1 MQAPDTVV
9 RPHRSAF
16 AAAFLSFIFP
26 GLGHAYVGRWLRA
39 LAWGAIPLLLLIGSA
54 GLAVSPDRSEYL
66 AALADPD
73 LLVGVLAAIA
83 VDLVYRLLA
92 MLDAYRLARD
102 PYTGTSGTRTLSAM
116 GLIALVLVLLAS
128 HVAVARP
135 VLLAYD
141 TLNIF
146 SESSG
151 DESEIPELDDLGEDF
166 DFLRETPAPAG
177 TGNVDFGPGAP
188 ATTTPAVTAA
198 PVEIDEPIDEP
209 TTETRTENAP
219 DWTGKER
226 LNILLIGADGG
237 RKGSASYLTDTM
249 IVVSVDPKTNRVAFI
264 SLPRDTSNIPL
275 PRKWGAYNRYG
286 GRFTGKI
293 NTLYTTAR
301 FQPSLFPG
309 TNQQR
314 GYQALMGALG
324 ELYGIDIKYYVAVD
338 LDSFRKTVNTLG
350 GVIVDVQMP
359 VQDVNY
365 PADDG
370 RGNIKLY
377 VPPGMQYMNGQQALA
392 YARSRHATSD
402 FDRSARQQRVI
413 TSLRDQTDLSSL
425 FEPGVIDRLL
435 KQVKRHVKTN
445 IPPKLVPKLVSL
457 ASDIDLD
464 RRQTLVLSGSRFS
477 STCFPCPPSGLYIL
491 KANPA
496 AIKSAVQGIFKTKV
510 KAARTIQDLAEEAA
524 VVHVLNG
531 TKGPNTRAIK
541 VASGLTDLGMDA
553 VVPPIDG
560 GKADTDDYKK
570 TVITLY
576 NGAADLA
583 PETVKKLMK
592 AFTKHELVEV
602 EDPSQ
607 DADIVVTVGKRTK
620 AI

>member
-1 MQAPDTVV
+1 MQVPAAVAPP
-9 RPHRSAF
+9 RKSAF
-16 AAAFLSFIFP
+16 AAAFLSFVFP

-39 LAWGAIPLLLLIGSA
+39 LLWAALPILLIIGA
-54 GLAVSPDRSEYL
+54 AVLALSPERSEY
-66 AALADPD
+66 ATALADPD
-73 LLVGVLAAIA
+73 MLVGVLGFIG
-83 VDLVYRLLA
+83 VDLVYRLFA
-92 MLDAYRLARD
+92 MLDAFRLARD
-102 PYTGTSGTRTLSAM
+102 PSTGSSGTRMLSVM
-116 GLIALVLVLLAS
+116 GLMALLLVLLAS

-151 DESEIPELDDLGEDF
+151 DESEIPDLDDLGADF
-166 DFLRETPAPAG
+166 DFLRETPAPVG
-177 TGNVDFGPGAP
+177 TGSVNIGAGSAKGPR
-188 ATTTPAVTAA
+188 ATK
-198 PVEIDEPIDEP
+198 
-209 TTETRTENAP
+209 AP
-219 DWTGKER
+219 DVTSTPEATAEATPETIKVKEWTDKER

-249 IVVSVDPKTNRVAFI
+249 IVVSVDPKTKRIAFI
-264 SLPRDTSNIPL
+264 SLPRDSSGIPL
-275 PRKWGAYNRYG
+275 PRMWPAYNRYG

-309 TNQQR
+309 SNQQR
-314 GYQALMGALG
+314 GYEALMGALG
-324 ELYGIDIKYYVAVD
+324 ELYGIDIPYYVAVD

-350 GVIVDVQMP
+350 GVVVDVQLP
-359 VQDVNY
+359 VQDRNY

-370 RGNIKLY
+370 RGNLKLY
-377 VPPGMQYMNGQQALA
+377 VPPGMQAMNGQQALA

-413 TSLRDQTDLSSL
+413 TSLRDQTNLSSL
-425 FEPGVIDRLL
+425 FVPGVIDTLL

-445 IPPKLVPKLVSL
+445 IPAKMVPRLVSL
-457 ASDIDLD
+457 AQDVDLD
-464 RRQTLVLSGSRFS
+464 RRQTLVLSGSRFGE
-477 STCFPCPPSGLYIL
+477 TCYPCPPNGLYIL
-491 KANPA
+491 KANVP
-496 AIKSAVQGIFKTKV
+496 AIKSAVQGIFKANV

-541 VASGLTDLGMDA
+541 VASGLADLGMDA
-553 VVPPIDG
+553 AVPPIDG
-560 GKADTDDYKK
+560 GKADNRNYKK

-576 NGAADLA
+576 NGVAELA
-583 PETVKKLMK
+583 PQTVKRLKKVL
-592 AFTKHELVEV
+592 AKHELVEV
-602 EDPSQ
+602 EDPNAE
-607 DADIVVTVGKRTK
+607 ADIVVTVGQRTK